1 MRIRQLRLDITLKRI
16 YYIKGNMKVKIYKKG
31 HANLDSF
38 PFRYG
43 VTFEEDTFLEIG
55 NVTNRRDEKNV
66 TNRRDETEDRY
77 HIDAYFL
84 HPKKGHKVK
93 GHFVLVND
101 KDNTVVTVWRSNED
115 SLAETKLSETIRSA
129 RERKKIAPEDLIL
142 MHERGLRTI
151 DDFIDFLAE
160 KLSKEEIEVVQKDA
174 AEEIAKL
181 SNALGKLAKERDLL
195 KSKLENL
202 TKDAYDPRNSGGD
215 WNPGIFTICPDSV
228 RWGKKG
234 KFNQDAVF
242 ITLEDENGNRFD
254 VANNWE
260 RGLESRY
267 EQAKLL
273 EGHQIKYST
282 WGSYSKDWFK
292 NIKSVSI

>member
-1 MRIRQLRLDITLKRI
+1 MKQWQLRLDITIKRI
-16 YYIKGNMKVKIYKKG
+16 YYIRGNMKVKIQKNG
-31 HANLDSF
+31 HANLDSL

-55 NVTNRRDEKNV
+55 NVTNRRDE
-66 TNRRDETEDRY
+66 TEERY

-129 RERKKIAPEDLIL
+129 RERGKVTPEDFIL
-142 MHERGLRTI
+142 MNERGLGTI
-151 DDFIDFLAE
+151 DDFIDFLTE
-160 KLSKEEIEVVQKDA
+160 KMSKEEIEDVQKDA
-174 AEEIAKL
+174 AEQIERL
-181 SNALGKLAKERDLL
+181 SNALAELAREKAMLISE
-195 KSKLENL
+195 LENL

>member
-1 MRIRQLRLDITLKRI
+1 
-16 YYIKGNMKVKIYKKG
+16 MKVKIQKKG

-55 NVTNRRDEKNV
+55 NVTNRRDE
-66 TNRRDETEDRY
+66 TEERY

-93 GHFVLVND
+93 GHFILVND

-129 RERKKIAPEDLIL
+129 RKRGKVSTADLIL
-142 MHERGLRTI
+142 MYERGLGTI

-160 KLSKEEIEVVQKDA
+160 KMSKEEIEVIQKDA
-174 AEEIAKL
+174 AEQIERL
-181 SNALGKLAKERDLL
+181 SKALRELARENRLL
-195 KSKLENL
+195 KSEIENL

-242 ITLEDENGNRFD
+242 ITLEDKDGNRFD

-260 RGLESRY
+260 RGLKSRY

-273 EGHQIKYST
+273 EGHQIMYST

-292 NIKSVSI
+292 NIRSISI

>member
-1 MRIRQLRLDITLKRI
+1 
-16 YYIKGNMKVKIYKKG
+16 MKVRIQKKG
-31 HANLDSF
+31 HANLDSL

-43 VTFEEDTFLEIG
+43 ITFNEDTFLELV
-55 NVTNRRDEKNV
+55 NVTNRSDEK
-66 TNRRDETEDRY
+66 EGRY

-84 HPKKGHKVK
+84 HPKKGQKIK
-93 GHFVLVND
+93 GHFVLLND
-101 KDNTVVTVWRSNED
+101 KHNTVVTIWRSNED

-142 MHERGLRTI
+142 MHERGLGTI

-160 KLSKEEIEVVQKDA
+160 KMSKEEIEVVQKDA
-174 AEEIAKL
+174 AEQIARL
-181 SNALGKLAKERDLL
+181 SNALSELAKEKALL
-195 KSKLENL
+195 ISEIENL
-202 TKDAYDPRNSGGD
+202 TKEAYDPRNSGGD
-215 WNPGIFTICPDSV
+215 WNPGIFTICPGSV

-260 RGLESRY
+260 RGLKSRY

-273 EGHQIKYST
+273 EGHQILYST

-292 NIKSVSI
+292 NIKSVGV

>member
-1 MRIRQLRLDITLKRI
+1 
-16 YYIKGNMKVKIYKKG
+16 MKVKIQKNG
-31 HANLDSF
+31 HANLDSL

-55 NVTNRRDEKNV
+55 NVTNRRDE
-66 TNRRDETEDRY
+66 TEERY
-77 HIDAYFL
+77 HVDAYFL
-84 HPKKGHKVK
+84 HPKKRQKMK
-93 GHFVLVND
+93 GHFVLMND
-101 KDNTVVTVWRSNED
+101 EHNTVVTVWRSNED
-115 SLAETKLSETIRSA
+115 SLSETKLSETIRSA
-129 RERKKIAPEDLIL
+129 RVRGKVLTEDLIL
-142 MHERGLRTI
+142 MYERGLGTI

-160 KLSKEEIEVVQKDA
+160 KMSKEEIEVFQKDA
-174 AEEIAKL
+174 EEKIERL
-181 SNALGKLAKERDLL
+181 SNALSELAREKALL
-195 KSKLENL
+195 ISEIENL

-242 ITLEDENGNRFD
+242 MTLEDDKGNRFD

-267 EQAKLL
+267 KQAKLL
-273 EGHQIKYST
+273 EGHKIKYST

-292 NIKSVSI
+292 NIKSISI